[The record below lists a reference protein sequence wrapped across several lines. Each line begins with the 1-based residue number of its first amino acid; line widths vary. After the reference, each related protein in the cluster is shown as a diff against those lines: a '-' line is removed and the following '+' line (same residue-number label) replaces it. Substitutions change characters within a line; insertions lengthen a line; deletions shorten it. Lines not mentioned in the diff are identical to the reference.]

1 VNASI
6 NTSENADRQAAHPRY
21 CPPKPD
27 PLRAAQL
34 HTAAQRL
41 DLRRVR
47 RDLVG
52 SHKIA
57 TVDRLLDVN
66 AAVARSLAWLNGKE
80 ATQEPFVGLEQ
91 LAMESAAMPEAIGV
105 SQ

>member
-1 VNASI
+1 MNEPNLPHAKI
-6 NTSENADRQAAHPRY
+6 TCNPG
-21 CPPKPD
+21 D
-27 PLRAAQL
+27 PLWAAQL

-41 DLRRVR
+41 DLRRIR

-80 ATQEPFVGLEQ
+80 ATHEAFVGLEQ
-91 LAMESAAMPEAIGV
+91 LAMESAAMPEAVGV

>member
-1 VNASI
+1 MNESHVTTRNNA
-6 NTSENADRQAAHPRY
+6 QQAHPRY
-21 CPPKPD
+21 SPPLQD
-27 PLRAAQL
+27 PLKQAAIANGSL
-34 HTAAQRL
+34 KIN
-41 DLRRVR
+41 LRRLR

-52 SHKIA
+52 AHKLA

-80 ATQEPFVGLEQ
+80 ATQEAFVGLEQ
-91 LAMESAAMPEAIGV
+91 LAMESAAMPEAVGV

>member
-1 VNASI
+1 MNEPNV
-6 NTSENADRQAAHPRY
+6 PREKII
-21 CPPKPD
+21 CNPGDLLK
-27 PLRAAQL
+27 AAQL

-41 DLRRVR
+41 DLRRIR

-66 AAVARSLAWLNGKE
+66 AAVARSLEWLNGKAE
-80 ATQEPFVGLEQ
+80 DPRDDFTELEQ
-91 LAMESAAMPEAIGV
+91 LATTSVAMPDPVAAV
-105 SQ
+105 AQ

>member
-1 VNASI
+1 MNATI
-6 NTSENADRQAAHPRY
+6 NTSENADRQAAYPHY
-21 CPPKPD
+21 CPPRPD

-41 DLRRVR
+41 DLRRAR

-66 AAVARSLAWLNGKE
+66 AAVSRSLEWLNSKAE
-80 ATQEPFVGLEQ
+80 AVPDDF
-91 LAMESAAMPEAIGV
+91 AAPGQTAIELGAVAEAV

>member
-1 VNASI
+1 MTEPNVPHTTITCNPI
-6 NTSENADRQAAHPRY
+6 RQSS
-21 CPPKPD
+21 CPPRES
-27 PLRAAQL
+27 PLKAAQL

-66 AAVARSLAWLNGKE
+66 AAVSRSLERLNGKAE
-80 ATQEPFVGLEQ
+80 AVADDFEALDQLPIEPGDVAEAVTQ
-91 LAMESAAMPEAIGV
+91 
-105 SQ
+105 